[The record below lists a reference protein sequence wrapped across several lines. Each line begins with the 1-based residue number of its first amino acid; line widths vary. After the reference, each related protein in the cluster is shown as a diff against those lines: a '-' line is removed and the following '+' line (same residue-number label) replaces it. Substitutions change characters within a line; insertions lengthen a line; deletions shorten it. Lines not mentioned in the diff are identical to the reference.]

1 MSFRNIRDVMTSWE
15 QGRCW
20 NSFIHKT
27 STPTPGTLR
36 WADMSMGAGTP
47 IYNAYVGGQL
57 EATQFIGQKNQGV
70 FTGPPLAA
78 GQERYLA
85 QVALTSPQT
94 TNGAPYDYIVAD
106 YLMFYP
112 LVDGDSTEQQDMDN
126 TVTLPRYTDGVGVKA
141 FLVITTP
148 MTSDGDVTVGYTD
161 CDDIDR
167 TVTVRCLVGSV
178 AVGGIIQGA
187 AAGGTITVTRALTP
201 FLPIP
206 ERGIKRINYVTNIT
220 PLGGFFAVCLCKPL
234 ATLMQREALTYTEK
248 CLITAQ
254 LGLPRIYP
262 GAYINF
268 LIFATNSGNPST
280 VRGQLDF
287 IWSNA

>member
-57 EATQFIGQKNQGV
+57 EATQLNGQKNQGV

-85 QVALTSPQT
+85 QVTLYSVQ
-94 TNGAPYDYIVAD
+94 NGGPPYTCIIAD

-206 ERGIKRINYVTNIT
+206 ERGIKRINYVLNAAAM
-220 PLGGFFAVCLCKPL
+220 GGFYAICLVKPL
-234 ATLMQREALTYTEK
+234 TTMMLRENTAHTEK
-248 CLITAQ
+248 CLISNH
-254 LGLPRIYP
+254 LSLPRIYP

-268 LIFATNSGNPST
+268 LLFSNGTGNPAII
-280 VRGQLDF
+280 RGQFDF

>member
-57 EATQFIGQKNQGV
+57 EATQFNGQKNQGV

-85 QVALTSPQT
+85 QVALTSPQA
-94 TNGAPYDYIVAD
+94 TNGPPYDYIVAD

-112 LVDGDSTEQQDMDN
+112 LVDGDSTDQQDMDN

-141 FLVITTP
+141 FIVITTP
-148 MTSDGDVTVGYTD
+148 MAGDGAFTIGYTD
-161 CDDIDR
+161 CDDVDR
-167 TVTVRCLVGSV
+167 TFTTSINFSATVGVIAQT
-178 AVGGIIQGA
+178 AVQG
-187 AAGGTITVTRALTP
+187 TNVTRGLSP
-201 FLPIP
+201 FIAIP
-206 ERGIKRINYVTNIT
+206 ERGIKRINYVLNAAAM
-220 PLGGFFAVCLCKPL
+220 GGFFAICLCKPL

-248 CLITAQ
+248 CLISNH
-254 LGLPRIYP
+254 LSLPRIYP